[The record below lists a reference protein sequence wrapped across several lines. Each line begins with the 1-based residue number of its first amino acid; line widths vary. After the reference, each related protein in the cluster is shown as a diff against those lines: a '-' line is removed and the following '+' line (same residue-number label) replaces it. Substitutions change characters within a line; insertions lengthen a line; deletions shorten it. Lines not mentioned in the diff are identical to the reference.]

1 MERQL
6 KQIAKTI
13 SAEKAVEI
21 WNRYAPENNRK
32 VDTSFFEM
40 RENKVAKTIF
50 DKNANITKGINN
62 IAKGEDN
69 KKKLKEYLKE
79 MIRKE
84 IAGAYGGDA
93 MDAEDGSSYINK
105 D

>member
-1 MERQL
+1 MNYRIFESDVNNV
-6 KQIAKTI
+6 KQEDFWRPKMSNESKPI
-13 SAEKAVEI
+13 SNKH
-21 WNRYAPENNRK
+21 ENY
-32 VDTSFFEM
+32 
-40 RENKVAKTIF
+40 IF

-93 MDAEDGSSYINK
+93 MNAEDGSSYINK